1 MSVYFCVFIIFDDTK
16 RNRNEVVASRY
27 IFNDGIRRGEI
38 VSFLGE
44 ESRNEIFDDSVGW
57 LVEKIL
63 VKRRG
68 TWHVALL
75 FSRQAK
81 IECGVTSW
89 FSLFLCLLRNRS
101 EIVGVV
107 STSHDPNYLVLHI
120 LFGSTRG
127 TRETG
132 YFCFIMLWCA
142 YIVVCQS
149 GFSQILSKSKANFV
163 AIQVFLYS
171 LISWEENV
179 YKYLYIYIHI

>member
-1 MSVYFCVFIIFDDTK
+1 M
-16 RNRNEVVASRY
+16 
-27 IFNDGIRRGEI
+27 
-38 VSFLGE
+38 
-44 ESRNEIFDDSVGW
+44 
-57 LVEKIL
+57 
-63 VKRRG
+63 
-68 TWHVALL
+68 
-75 FSRQAK
+75 
-81 IECGVTSW
+81 
-89 FSLFLCLLRNRS
+89 
-101 EIVGVV
+101 GVV

-179 YKYLYIYIHI
+179 YKYLYIYIYIKIQFLFVSFPNFFFEKVILPPTESILVGSTSLNNEQ